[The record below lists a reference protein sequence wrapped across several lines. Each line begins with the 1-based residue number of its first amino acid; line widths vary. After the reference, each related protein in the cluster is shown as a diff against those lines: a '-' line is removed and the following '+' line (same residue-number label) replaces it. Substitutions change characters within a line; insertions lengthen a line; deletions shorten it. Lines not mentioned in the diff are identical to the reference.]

1 MSRSRPPVT
10 RPPQIAPS
18 ILAADHARLGD
29 QVQAALEVGI
39 TRIHVDVMDGH
50 FVPNLS
56 MGPLVVQ
63 ALWPLAERFGAVLE
77 VHLMISEPDRYVRDF
92 SRAGA
97 SALTVHVEACPHLH
111 RTVQQIR
118 ELGAEPGVALN
129 PATPLAALEE
139 ILPEVDVAL
148 VMSVNPGFG
157 GQPFI
162 PSSVD
167 KIARLR
173 GMLAARGLDRVAI
186 EVDGGVDAETIE
198 ACARAG
204 ASILVAGSAVFN
216 SRGPVADSLRDLRAA
231 LAAL

>member
-1 MSRSRPPVT
+1 MSRAGETGAGPPE
-10 RPPQIAPS
+10 IAPS
-18 ILAADHARLGD
+18 ILAADHARLGAE
-29 QVQAALEVGI
+29 VEAALEAGA

-56 MGPLVVQ
+56 MGPLVVE
-63 ALWPLAERFGAVLE
+63 ALRPLAERFGAVLE
-77 VHLMISEPDRYVRDF
+77 IHLMIAAPDRYLPDF
-92 SRAGA
+92 ARAGA
-97 SALTVHVEACPHLH
+97 RAMVVHVEACPHLH
-111 RTVQQIR
+111 RTVHHIR

-129 PATPLAALEE
+129 PGTPLGALED

-157 GQPFI
+157 GQAFI

-173 GMLAARGLDRVAI
+173 AILLARGLGRVAI
-186 EVDGGVDAETIE
+186 EVDGGVDARTIG
-198 ACARAG
+198 ACHHAG

-216 SRGPVADSLRDLRAA
+216 GRAPVADNIRALRAA
-231 LAAL
+231 LASA